1 MANLTILRSY
11 ASMKPIE
18 LPLSVL
24 FSHTE
29 KTMTIFDAY
38 PKSIFHFLVLPRI
51 ATSPSSPTSSKNF
64 SNKILD
70 RNSKLVAPERTV
82 ALSPSVT
89 DLSSLRALLNSE
101 HISKDQVKELIL
113 SLKEDALRVK
123 AEIEGEMEK
132 RYGFV
137 WDIWIGFHGVPS
149 MEWAFEVLFVRTWV
163 SSKGT
168 RHIHLHVL
176 SADLCSERMKT
187 KKHYNSF
194 HPKHGFFLHVDQV
207 LSWFDAE
214 MSYFQSVRPMLCP

>member
-1 MANLTILRSY
+1 MANLTVLRSY
-11 ASMKPIE
+11 ASMKPTE

-51 ATSPSSPTSSKNF
+51 AASPSSPISSKNY

-70 RNSKLVAPERTV
+70 RNSRLVAPERTA
-82 ALSPSVT
+82 ALSPSVA

-113 SLKEDALRVK
+113 SLREDALCVK
-123 AEIEGEMEK
+123 TEIEGEMEK
-132 RYGFV
+132 RFGFV

-149 MEWAFEVLFVRTWV
+149 ME
-163 SSKGT
+163 
-168 RHIHLHVL
+168 
-176 SADLCSERMKT
+176 
-187 KKHYNSF
+187 
-194 HPKHGFFLHVDQV
+194 
-207 LSWFDAE
+207 
-214 MSYFQSVRPMLCP
+214 